1 MSGANILYYETLR
14 SRCLHF
20 GKRPEL
26 RQYILQVRDST
37 MDVVANM
44 FYRKSVVSP
53 EGYLIRFY
61 ASADMTMAGV
71 SLDVPCVSWLELCD
85 SASSLLRVMP
95 A

>member
-1 MSGANILYYETLR
+1 M
-14 SRCLHF
+14 
-20 GKRPEL
+20 
-26 RQYILQVRDST
+26 LQVRDST

-61 ASADMTMAGV
+61 ASADMTKAGV

-85 SASSLLRVMP
+85 S
-95 A
+95 